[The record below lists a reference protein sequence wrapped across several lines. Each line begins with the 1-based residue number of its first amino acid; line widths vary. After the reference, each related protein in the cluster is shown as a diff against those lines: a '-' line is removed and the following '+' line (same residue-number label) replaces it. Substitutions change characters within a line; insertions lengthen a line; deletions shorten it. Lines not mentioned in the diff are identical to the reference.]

1 MKFHILL
8 ASAIIAGIFPAAA
21 QDARYDIMAK
31 QAAAPRHAAESDGS
45 DDTEQSNVPQGEW
58 TSIGKG
64 LTRGGLFGAYSLDEQ
79 HTYEIDIEQSV
90 DDPAWYRTM
99 LVNEN
104 SAVAKLLGAPAGE
117 YFCFNVADPEAV
129 YFEEMGF
136 YSGIYF
142 FSQICAENGWDIS
155 DEHPAVYAT
164 LTDGVITW
172 PAGSA
177 VAYNNTDGNW
187 YNTNDE
193 GAFAIAL
200 PGSELDELWKYL
212 GTGISYETTATIWY
226 DIKPAEHEVDIY
238 ECTLPGKEGKYLV
251 EKMFLEDFGSNAQL
265 VVDTSDPDFGI
276 IERQPTAI
284 TDETYG
290 SPYIMSRSYYYINFM
305 GYTRDSYLQ
314 SQYGQFNITR
324 KGNRIDIPY
333 GTDMPYGTLML
344 YLPASGTYVRPP
356 RGKDAYIILP
366 STSGIGTAVSDAAQ
380 EDATEYYNLQG
391 VRIANPAGGLYICRR
406 GTQVSKE
413 IIR

>member
-1 MKFHILL
+1 MKHSIL
-8 ASAIIAGIFPAAA
+8 IAAA
-21 QDARYDIMAK
+21 LVAGMQPATAQATGYDIMAR
-31 QAAAPRHAAESDGS
+31 QASAPRHAAEDNGS
-45 DDTEQSNVPQGEW
+45 EDTEESNVPDGEW
-58 TSIGKG
+58 TPIGKG

-90 DDPAWYRTM
+90 EDPSWYRTM

-104 SAVAKLLGAPAGE
+104 SAVAKLLGAPAAD
-117 YFCFNVADPEAV
+117 YFCFNIADPEAV

-136 YSGIYF
+136 YGGIYF

-164 LTDGVITW
+164 LADGVITW
-172 PAGSA
+172 PAGA
-177 VAYNNTDGNW
+177 VVAYNNTDGNW

-193 GAFAIAL
+193 GAFSIAL
-200 PGSELDELWKYL
+200 PGSELEEIWKYL
-212 GTGISYETTATIWY
+212 GKGISYETTATIWY
-226 DIKPAEHEVDIY
+226 DIKPQEREVDIY
-238 ECTLPGKEGKYLV
+238 ECTLPGKAGKYLI

-284 TDETYG
+284 VDDTHG

-305 GYTRDSYLQ
+305 DYTRDSYLQ

-333 GTDMPYGTLML
+333 GNELPYGTLML
-344 YLPASGTYVRPP
+344 YMPASGTYVRPP
-356 RGKDAYIILP
+356 RGKDAYILLP
-366 STSGIGTAVSDAAQ
+366 ETSGIGSAVGGEPGQEAA
-380 EDATEYYNLQG
+380 EYYTLQG
-391 VRIANPAGGLYICRR
+391 VRVANPAAGIYICRR
-406 GTQVSKE
+406 GNEVSKVVV
-413 IIR
+413 R